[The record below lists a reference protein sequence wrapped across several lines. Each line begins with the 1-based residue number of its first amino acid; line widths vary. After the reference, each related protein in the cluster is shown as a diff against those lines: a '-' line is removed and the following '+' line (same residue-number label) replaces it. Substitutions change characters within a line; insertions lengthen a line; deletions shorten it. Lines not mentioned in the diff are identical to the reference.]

1 MDDWTVDIGEK
12 KIQHTSGLTIYF
24 DGVPDTDHFT
34 GSPRNYSKAINPL
47 QLSRLIREGFAAYQ
61 AAWKFAPSTDT
72 AGDLDEQSR

>member
-34 GSPRNYSKAINPL
+34 GSPRNYAKTMNPL
-47 QLSRLIREGFAAYQ
+47 ELSRLIREGFAAYQ
-61 AAWKFAPSTDT
+61 SAWKLAPSADG
-72 AGDLDEQSR
+72 AGDVREQSS